1 MNSFLIIACLISWIY
16 TGKLSHQF
24 TYIYVKLNP
33 SINEFWFCHMIHDT
47 YKKLDKRDERLKIWF
62 LSQLFPSC
70 YECRIIF
77 KIFKRNCLISDCFVK
92 SIFFFVCALATCTY
106 TYDCYV
112 KDYLNFHG
120 FVDSDQWNKK
130 QQSLTLMSQFSV
142 MILTFCFWWYM
153 YNFIS
158 QWKLFCRNSVCVY
171 WCINYR
177 LLVIVTCFVWG
188 FFSLVDHSLKRHDA
202 ESTGRH
208 FYFNIQLT
216 SRNFCNKLI
225 ATISEFVFC

>member
-1 MNSFLIIACLISWIY
+1 MN
-16 TGKLSHQF
+16 
-24 TYIYVKLNP
+24 V
-33 SINEFWFCHMIHDT
+33 E
-47 YKKLDKRDERLKIWF
+47 
-62 LSQLFPSC
+62 LF
-70 YECRIIF
+70 F

-112 KDYLNFHG
+112 KDYLNFHR
-120 FVDSDQWNKK
+120 FVDSDQWNKT

-142 MILTFCFWWYM
+142 MILTFCFRWYM

-158 QWKLFCRNSVCVY
+158 QWKPFCRNSVRVY

>member
-1 MNSFLIIACLISWIY
+1 MSYFQERSQYFPEKNYEKLWWLPEYSLVTQVMNSSLIIACLISWIY

-92 SIFFFVCALATCTY
+92 SIFFFCLCSSNM
-106 TYDCYV
+106 YV
-112 KDYLNFHG
+112 
-120 FVDSDQWNKK
+120 
-130 QQSLTLMSQFSV
+130 TIPMIV
-142 MILTFCFWWYM
+142 MLRI
-153 YNFIS
+153 I
-158 QWKLFCRNSVCVY
+158 
-171 WCINYR
+171 
-177 LLVIVTCFVWG
+177 
-188 FFSLVDHSLKRHDA
+188 
-202 ESTGRH
+202 
-208 FYFNIQLT
+208 
-216 SRNFCNKLI
+216 
-225 ATISEFVFC
+225 

>member
-1 MNSFLIIACLISWIY
+1 MNVELFLRFSKEIAWSQIVLLNLFFFCLCSSNMY
-16 TGKLSHQF
+16 VYLVY
-24 TYIYVKLNP
+24 YIYG
-33 SINEFWFCHMIHDT
+33 
-47 YKKLDKRDERLKIWF
+47 
-62 LSQLFPSC
+62 
-70 YECRIIF
+70 
-77 KIFKRNCLISDCFVK
+77 
-92 SIFFFVCALATCTY
+92 
-106 TYDCYV
+106 CYV
-112 KDYLNFHG
+112 KDYLNFHV
-120 FVDSDQWNKK
+120 FVDSDQWNKT

-158 QWKLFCRNSVCVY
+158 QWKLFCRNSVRVY

-177 LLVIVTCFVWG
+177 LLEIVTCFVWG

>member
-1 MNSFLIIACLISWIY
+1 MN
-16 TGKLSHQF
+16 
-24 TYIYVKLNP
+24 V
-33 SINEFWFCHMIHDT
+33 E
-47 YKKLDKRDERLKIWF
+47 
-62 LSQLFPSC
+62 LF
-70 YECRIIF
+70 F

-92 SIFFFVCALATCTY
+92 SIFLCLCSSNMYVYLVY
-106 TYDCYV
+106 YIYDCYV

-130 QQSLTLMSQFSV
+130 QQSLTLLSQFSV

-158 QWKLFCRNSVCVY
+158 QWKLFCRNSVRVY

-177 LLVIVTCFVWG
+177 LLEIVTCFVWG